1 MLNSLEIK
9 QMTQDLQM
17 INRLDAY
24 LKKINKKFKD
34 VTREELYQFIGSEY
48 QGKIDRYGNPIS
60 IGYDSEVTRII
71 EAVEYYRK
79 IKLIVELLE
88 CDVL

>member
-9 QMTQDLQM
+9 EITKDLQL
-17 INRLDAY
+17 INRLDKY
-24 LKKINKKFKD
+24 LKSINKKIED
-34 VTREELYQFIGSEY
+34 VTTEEMYGFIGQEY
-48 QGKIDRYGNPIS
+48 RGKIDRYGNPVS
-60 IGYDSEVTRII
+60 IGYDSEAQRIF
-71 EAVEYYRK
+71 ELVGYYRQ

>member
-9 QMTQDLQM
+9 QMTTELQM
-17 INRLDAY
+17 INRLDKY
-24 LKKINKKFKD
+24 LKSINKKIED
-34 VTREELYQFIGSEY
+34 VTREEMYHFIGEEY
-48 QGKIDRYGNPIS
+48 RGKYDRYGNPI
-60 IGYDSEVTRII
+60 IVGYDTETQRIF
-71 EAVEYYRK
+71 ELVGYYRQ

>member
-9 QMTQDLQM
+9 QITKDLQL
-17 INRLDAY
+17 INRLDKY
-24 LKKINKKFKD
+24 LKSINKKIED
-34 VTREELYQFIGSEY
+34 VTREEMYQFVGEEY
-48 QGKIDRYGNPIS
+48 RGKIDRYGNPIS
-60 IGYDSEVTRII
+60 IGYDTECQRIF
-71 EAVEYYRK
+71 ELVGHYRQ